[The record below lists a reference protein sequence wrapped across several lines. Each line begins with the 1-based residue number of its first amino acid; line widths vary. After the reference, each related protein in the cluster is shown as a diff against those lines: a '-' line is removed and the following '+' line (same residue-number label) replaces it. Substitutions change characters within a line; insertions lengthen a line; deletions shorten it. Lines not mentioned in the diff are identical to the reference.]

1 MAEPILD
8 ASRIMARIGQG
19 VAASVPEH
27 AGVDL
32 KGETNALA
40 DALNEPVDGV
50 GRERSAAGR

>member
-8 ASRIMARIGQG
+8 ASRIMARIPGRSRKRAG
-19 VAASVPEH
+19 A